1 MSMKGFIVALAV
13 LLAACGEKPAPQK
26 RSEPESAKAAAGGG
40 VAIGGASRQFL
51 TIETL
56 APGGGATERSYFGRT
71 AFRPRALSAVTAPFS
86 GRVVSVAAE
95 PGMRVKAGATLFTVE
110 SADAG
115 GMRAMLDQARIKVR
129 VAEEGYAR
137 QNEMVKR
144 GVGLE
149 VERFDAEMKLREA
162 RAELDRAERGA
173 ALVGAGQGTA
183 IHVRAPVDGVVV
195 TVKAAPGATV
205 QAGGDALVEIGNPD
219 GLWIV
224 ADVPEGDAGRMAKAK
239 SADVLIDA
247 LNVKV
252 QAKIVGVAP
261 RSDAETRR
269 TPVYLELE
277 KAPEDLRAGL
287 LVRVSIT
294 FESSDAELWLP
305 VTAVLVKEG
314 SKRVVYVE
322 ESGGRFVARPIEAGE
337 ERGGRVRVLTGL
349 QPGDRVVTKGALL
362 VDREAEQ
369 LL

>member
-1 MSMKGFIVALAV
+1 MKSLILTLALS
-13 LLAACGEKPAPQK
+13 LGMTACGEKPTPIK
-26 RSEPESAKAAAGGG
+26 RAEAEGAKAAVGGG
-40 VAIGGASRQFL
+40 VAIGDASRQFL

-56 APGGGATERSYFGRT
+56 APGSGATERSYFGRT

-86 GRVVSVAAE
+86 GRIASVVAE
-95 PGMRVKAGATLFTVE
+95 PGQKVKAGATLFTVE

-115 GMRAMLDQARIKVR
+115 GIRATLDQARIKVR
-129 VAEEGYAR
+129 VAEEGFAR

-149 VERFDAEMKLREA
+149 LERFDAEMKVREA
-162 RAELDRAERGA
+162 RAELDRAERSA
-173 ALVGAGQGTA
+173 ALVGAGHGTA

-195 TVKAAPGATV
+195 SVKAAQGANV

-219 GLWIV
+219 GLWVV
-224 ADVPEGDAGRMAKAK
+224 ADVPEGEASRMAKAK

-252 QAKIVGVAP
+252 RAKVVGVAP

-287 LVRVSIT
+287 LVRVNAAL
-294 FESSDAELWLP
+294 ESSDAELWLP
-305 VTAVLVKEG
+305 MTAVLVKEG

-322 ESGGRFVARPIEAGE
+322 ERGRFVARPIEAGE
-337 ERGGRVRVLTGL
+337 ERGGRVRVLSGL

>member
-1 MSMKGFIVALAV
+1 MKGLIVAIALC
-13 LLAACGEKPAPQK
+13 LAACGEKPAPQK
-26 RSEPESAKAAAGGG
+26 RGESEGGKAAAGSG
-40 VAIGGASRQFL
+40 VAIADVSRQFL

-56 APGGGATERSYFGRT
+56 APSSGVTERSYFGRT
-71 AFRPRALSAVTAPFS
+71 AFRPRALSAITAPFA
-86 GRVVSVAAE
+86 GRVTSVAAE
-95 PGMRVKAGATLFTVE
+95 PGQRVKSGTALFTIE
-110 SADAG
+110 SADASG
-115 GMRAMLDQARIKVR
+115 IRTTLDQARIKLR
-129 VAEEGYAR
+129 VAEEGFAR

-162 RAELDRAERGA
+162 RAEVDRAERSA

-195 TVKAAPGATV
+195 SVKAAPGAMV
-205 QAGGDALVEIGNPD
+205 QPGGDALVEIGNPG
-219 GLWIV
+219 GLWVV
-224 ADVPEGDAGRMAKAK
+224 ADVPEGEASLMAKAK
-239 SADVLIDA
+239 SAAVLIDA
-247 LNVKV
+247 LNLKV
-252 QAKIVGVAP
+252 PGKIVGVAP

-277 KAPEDLRAGL
+277 NAPEDLRAGL
-287 LVRVSIT
+287 LVRVKV
-294 FESSDAELWLP
+294 ELEGGDGELWLP

-322 ESGGRFVARPIEAGE
+322 ERGRFVARPVEAGE
-337 ERGGRVRVLTGL
+337 ERGGRVRVLGGV
-349 QPGDRVVTKGALL
+349 QAGDRVVTKGALL

>member
-1 MSMKGFIVALAV
+1 MKIRIFAFAL

-26 RSEPESAKAAAGGG
+26 AEAGKAAAGGG
-40 VAIGGASRQFL
+40 VALGDASRQFL

-56 APGGGATERSYFGRT
+56 APGSGATERGYFGRT

-86 GRVVSVAAE
+86 GRVSQVIAE
-95 PGMRVKAGATLFTVE
+95 PGQRVKAGAGLFTIE
-110 SADAG
+110 SGDAG
-115 GMRAMLDQARIKVR
+115 GIRASLDQARIKVR
-129 VAEEGYAR
+129 VAEEGFAR
-137 QNEMVKR
+137 QTEMVKR

-162 RAELDRAERGA
+162 RSELDRAQRNA
-173 ALVGAGQGTA
+173 KLVGAGQGTA
-183 IHVRAPVDGVVV
+183 IQVRSPVDGVVV

-205 QAGGDALVEIGNPD
+205 QAGGEALVEIGNPG

-224 ADVPEGDAGRMAKAK
+224 ADVPEGEAGRIGKAK
-239 SADVLIDA
+239 SAEVAIDA
-247 LNVKV
+247 LNLKV
-252 QAKIVGVAP
+252 PAKIVGVAP
-261 RSDAETRR
+261 RSDVDTRR
-269 TPVYLELE
+269 TPVYLELD

-287 LVRVSIT
+287 LVRVNVT
-294 FESSDAELWLP
+294 LEASDAELWLP

-322 ESGGRFVARPIEAGE
+322 ERGKFIARPIEAGE
-337 ERGGRVRVLTGL
+337 ERGGRVRVMSGL
-349 QPGDRVVTKGALL
+349 QPGERVVTKGALL

>member
-1 MSMKGFIVALAV
+1 MRRISILALAF
-13 LLAACGEKPAPQK
+13 LMTACGEKPAPQK
-26 RSEPESAKAAAGGG
+26 RGESEGAKAAAGGG
-40 VAIGGASRQFL
+40 VAIGDASRQFL

-56 APGGGATERSYFGRT
+56 APSSGASERSYFGRT
-71 AFRPRALSAVTAPFS
+71 AFRPRALSAIAAPFS
-86 GRVVSVAAE
+86 GRVASVTAE
-95 PGMRVKAGATLFTVE
+95 PGQQVKAGATLFTVE

-115 GMRAMLDQARIKVR
+115 GIRASLDQARIKVR
-129 VAEEGYAR
+129 VAAEGFAR

-149 VERFDAEMKLREA
+149 VERFEAEMKLREA
-162 RAELDRAERGA
+162 RAELDRAERSA

-183 IHVRAPVDGVVV
+183 IRVRAPVDGVVV
-195 TVKAAPGATV
+195 SVKAAPGATV

-219 GLWIV
+219 GLWVV
-224 ADVPEGDAGRMAKAK
+224 ADVPEGEAGRIAKAK
-239 SADVLIDA
+239 SVEVLIDA
-247 LNVKV
+247 LNLKV
-252 QAKIVGVAP
+252 PAKIVGVAP

-269 TPVYLELE
+269 TPVYLELD
-277 KAPEDLRAGL
+277 KAPADLRAGL
-287 LVRVSIT
+287 LVRVGVAL
-294 FESSDAELWLP
+294 ESGDAELWVP

-322 ESGGRFVARPIEAGE
+322 ERGGRFVARPVEAGE
-337 ERGGRVRVLTGL
+337 ERGGRVRVLSGL